1 MIFRGLKLAR
11 VIMRYLRTFEIKTCN
26 RSGPFGRDIVIC
38 EMNKS
43 KKNLASWI
51 VNFASSNLFL
61 RLVFALFIIQAVY
74 LAVSINSGTGPD
86 EAFHMGA
93 IGFFAKEGIFS
104 LFSNGPQISD
114 FYLGSIYS
122 RPDIAYHYI
131 FSYLFSALSPFVT
144 NESLVLIIKLL
155 NVLIA
160 TFSLYVLKLLADAAR
175 ISPLAR
181 NLGLFWVSNM
191 LMFVFLSGSV
201 NYDNLSLLLIFSSYL
216 FLLRFYQTKS
226 LKYLLLL
233 GTTAFL
239 GPLVKITHLAI
250 LPFELIGIFIILY
263 RSLNKKLLDKWLL
276 EIKGN
281 RVNLALVI
289 TIFIISFAS
298 FAFRIGSNIYR
309 HDHYIPKCDRVL
321 TVEQCR
327 ENNVYN
333 RNEMLSKEDQPILD
347 TKGVDKMEYFS
358 DWLLLMHRRNYGILA
373 QKNMP
378 PLEPISYGMFVLFVL
393 SIVSVIRTY
402 DPKRDKAIGYFIMLS
417 LSFLWILINK
427 NYGTYV
433 NTGMIGLALQGRY
446 AMPVFLPMIL
456 VGTHYTM
463 KLITSERLRVMYI
476 ILLVIV
482 AFAGAVPS
490 LIYSVDESWYAPH
503 AKQLNTKINQKM
515 HGAM

>member
-201 NYDNLSLLLIFSSYL
+201 NCDNLSLLLIFSSYL
-216 FLLRFYQTKS
+216 FLIRFYQTKF

-233 GTTAFL
+233 GATAFL
-239 GPLVKITHLAI
+239 GPLVKVTHLAV
-250 LPFELIGIFIILY
+250 LPFELIAVIIVLY
-263 RSLNKKLLDKWLL
+263 GSLNKKFINKWWL
-276 EIKGN
+276 EINNN
-281 RVNLALVI
+281 R
-289 TIFIISFAS
+289 ISFLLITTVLISSAGLLT
-298 FAFRIGSNIYR
+298 FRLGSNIHSYG
-309 HDHYIPKCDRVL
+309 DYNPKCAQVL
-321 TVEQCR
+321 TVEQCQ
-327 ENNVYN
+327 ENGIYRRSESLPKKDN
-333 RNEMLSKEDQPILD
+333 PALD
-347 TKGVDKMEYFS
+347 TRGVDKMSYLA
-358 DWLLLMHRRNYGILA
+358 DWLLLMHNSSYGIKGHKTL
-373 QKNMP
+373 MP
-378 PLEPISYGMFVLFVL
+378 PSPISYGMFLFFVL
-393 SIVSVIRTY
+393 SIVATIRTY
-402 DPKRDKAIGYFIMLS
+402 DSKRDTVVGFYILLF
-417 LSFLWILINK
+417 LSFSWILISK

-433 NTGMIGLALQGRY
+433 KTSVINLAVQGRY
-446 AMPVFLPMIL
+446 IMPVFLPLIVIGVNHTL
-456 VGTHYTM
+456 R
-463 KLITSERLRVMYI
+463 LITSNRPRALYI
-476 ILLVIV
+476 IILTVFCL
-482 AFAGAVPS
+482 AGASPRFIYGADATWYTRQTRQVNIKLNHIMHS
-490 LIYSVDESWYAPH
+490 LY
-503 AKQLNTKINQKM
+503 
-515 HGAM
+515 